1 MKKFETLYSGDA
13 SREFWKYV
21 NKYGDKDAML
31 YGLGCKL
38 QNLEGVVL
46 EILNERIKEKKV
58 RKR

>member
-1 MKKFETLYSGDA
+1 MKKFEEIYSGEA

-21 NKYGDKDAML
+21 NKYGDADCML
-31 YGLGCKL
+31 YGLGCSL

-46 EILNERIKEKKV
+46 RILNERIKDKKV